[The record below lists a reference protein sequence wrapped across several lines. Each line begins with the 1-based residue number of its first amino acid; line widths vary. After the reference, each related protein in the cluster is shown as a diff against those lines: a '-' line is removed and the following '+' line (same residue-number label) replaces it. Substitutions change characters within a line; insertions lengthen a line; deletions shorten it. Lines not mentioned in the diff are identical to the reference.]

1 MEVTLVGFTATSGVE
16 GSDTGEG
23 DTQEGDPE
31 LEWQLVGSRS
41 AAWKLTVRGHVMI
54 VIAHSPA

>member
-1 MEVTLVGFTATSGVE
+1 MGITLVGFTATSGVE

-23 DTQEGDPE
+23 DIQEGDPE

-41 AAWKLTVRGHVMI
+41 AAWKIAVRVT
-54 VIAHSPA
+54 S